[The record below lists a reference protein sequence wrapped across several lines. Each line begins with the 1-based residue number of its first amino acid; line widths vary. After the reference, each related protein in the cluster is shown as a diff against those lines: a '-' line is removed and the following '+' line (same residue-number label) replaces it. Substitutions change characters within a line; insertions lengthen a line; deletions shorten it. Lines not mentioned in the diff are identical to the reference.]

1 METTYDEAHALL
13 HDLTGVS
20 LGSERM
26 HTLTNRVAQ
35 GLRVWDIAPSCE
47 QIDERIAEVAAGKG
61 RRPVVVLGMDG
72 AFAPTRPDRAR
83 GQRPGQRRQ
92 RARRPQWKEPW
103 REVKGFRFYLIDGER
118 IVPLLSWHQVQNE
131 AELAAALKVVKEA
144 NLIAADGVRL
154 CVIGDGASWIWEHV
168 QSLLSSARQVLDDY
182 HGADSLHRMAQTP
195 YGDSEQAQQW
205 VEATMTR
212 WYRGKMRAVLG
223 GLKRLRA
230 TSQEAHQAIS
240 NCWAFWHHHRGR
252 THYLKLRRGG

>member
-1 METTYDEAHALL
+1 METTYDEAQALL

-35 GLRVWDIAPSCE
+35 GLRVWDSAPSCD

-92 RARRPQWKEPW
+92 RARRPPWKEPW

-131 AELAAALKVVKEA
+131 A
-144 NLIAADGVRL
+144 
-154 CVIGDGASWIWEHV
+154 
-168 QSLLSSARQVLDDY
+168 
-182 HGADSLHRMAQTP
+182 
-195 YGDSEQAQQW
+195 
-205 VEATMTR
+205 
-212 WYRGKMRAVLG
+212 
-223 GLKRLRA
+223 
-230 TSQEAHQAIS
+230 
-240 NCWAFWHHHRGR
+240 
-252 THYLKLRRGG
+252 